1 MWYNSIRKG
10 KGLKSMITKT
20 YMIPEENVENL
31 EKKFNAAARKIRKI
45 NPELEPTMTKSDHT
59 IVLVRK
65 IELRPCDC
73 RSESTV
79 KKVPYEARRVELKIP
94 DEVVFV
100 ENNWVFGGSVEPSGV
115 DGKNFVNVNLS
126 GKDLGFIVPTRYFSS
141 NPCSCDYCKTDR
153 KRNKTYL
160 VVNQETGEWKQLGKE
175 CLKLF
180 VTGID
185 IDAIATF
192 ESFIKDA
199 EDIANPGDE
208 FFYNR
213 RARFVE
219 VQRALELAQA
229 ATKMFGFVTTRDNV
243 GDRNVFSTKNI
254 VQAKLLKEMGC
265 PSDLLNID
273 NAERE
278 KINLAVAKLTVYL
291 ESAEESISNDIIALR
306 ETVTELPDEPYYNNL
321 KTVLANEYVPLD
333 KLGLLVSAPKA
344 ISRYYEFKKTQE
356 EKEKLAKSSNYIGE
370 VGEKI
375 SVNFVSGREV
385 ACCETQFGLLH
396 IYEFKDANGN
406 TVVWKTSSGK
416 DIPESGVITGT
427 VKAHEEYD
435 GIKQTVILRAKITE

>member
-1 MWYNSIRKG
+1 
-10 KGLKSMITKT
+10 MITKI

-45 NPELEPTMTKSDHT
+45 NPELEPTMTKSNHT

-94 DEVVFV
+94 DEVVFA
-100 ENNWVFGGSVEPSGV
+100 ENNWAFGGSVEPSGV

-160 VVNQETGEWKQLGKE
+160 VVNQKTGEWKQLGKE

-192 ESFIKDA
+192 ESFIKEA
-199 EDIANPGDE
+199 EDVANPGDE
-208 FFYNR
+208 FFYSR
-213 RARFVE
+213 RFKFVK
-219 VQRALELAQA
+219 VADALALACA
-229 ATKMFGFVTTRDNV
+229 VYRERGYLATRDFAGNSN
-243 GDRNVFSTKNI
+243 DLCNKNI
-254 VQAKLLKEMGC
+254 VQRKLTQKYGYD
-265 PSDLLNID
+265 SDFLNISNSVRSEID
-273 NAERE
+273 EITVKTNTAIAKEDVE
-278 KINLAVAKLTVYL
+278 VAIEMVK
-291 ESAEESISNDIIALR
+291 R
-306 ETVTELPDEPYYNNL
+306 FPDEPYYNNL
-321 KTVLANEYVPLD
+321 KVIVENEYIPLN
-333 KLGLLVSAPKA
+333 KLGLLVSIPKA
-344 ISRYYEFKKTQE
+344 IDRYEEEKKMQE

-396 IYEFKDANGN
+396 IYEFKDSNGN

>member
-1 MWYNSIRKG
+1 
-10 KGLKSMITKT
+10 MITKT

-45 NPELEPTMTKSDHT
+45 NPKLEPNLFRSRRTVILT
-59 IVLVRK
+59 RE
-65 IELRPCDC
+65 IEIIPPDC
-73 RSESTV
+73 RASSFV
-79 KKVPYEARRVELKIP
+79 KKVPYEAREIEINIP
-94 DEVVFV
+94 NRVVFA
-100 ENNWVFGGSVEPSGV
+100 EDGWVFGGTVEPSGV
-115 DGKNFVNVNLS
+115 DGKNFINFPIL
-126 GKDLGFIVPTRYFSS
+126 KDDDNNPVPTKYFSS
-141 NPCSCDYCKTDR
+141 NPCYCDYCKTDC
-153 KRNKTYL
+153 KRTKTYL
-160 VVNQETGEWKQLGKE
+160 VTNRATGEWKQLGKE
-175 CLKLF
+175 CFKLF
-180 VTGID
+180 VTGVD

-192 ESFIKDA
+192 ESFVKEA
-199 EDIANPGDE
+199 ENAANPGNE

-213 RARFVE
+213 RVRFVE

-229 ATKMFGFVTTRDNV
+229 ATKMFGFVATRDNE

-254 VQAKLLKEMGC
+254 VQAKILKETGC

-273 NAERE
+273 NSDRE

-291 ESAEESISNDIIALR
+291 TAAEENISNDIIALR

-344 ISRYYEFKKTQE
+344 ISRYYEFKKMQE

-370 VGEKI
+370 VGDKI

-396 IYEFKDANGN
+396 IYEFKDVNGN
-406 TVVWKTSSGK
+406 TIVWKSSSSK
-416 DIPESGVITGT
+416 DIPESGVVTGT

-435 GIKQTVILRAKITE
+435 GVKQTVILRAKITE

>member
-1 MWYNSIRKG
+1 
-10 KGLKSMITKT
+10 MITKT
-20 YMIPEENVENL
+20 YMIPEENIENL
-31 EKKFNAAARKIRKI
+31 EKKFSIAARKISKI
-45 NPELEPTMTKSDHT
+45 SPELEPTMTKSDHT

-73 RSESTV
+73 RSESII

-94 DEVVFV
+94 DEVVFA
-100 ENNWVFGGSVEPSGV
+100 ENNWAFGGSVEPSEV

-126 GKDLGFIVPTRYFSS
+126 GKDLGFIVPSKYFTTNS
-141 NPCSCDYCKTDR
+141 CTCDYCKTNR

-185 IDAIATF
+185 VDAIATF
-192 ESFIKDA
+192 ESFIKEA
-199 EDIANPGDE
+199 EDAANPSDE

-213 RARFVE
+213 RVRFVE

-229 ATKMFGFVTTRDNV
+229 ATKMFGFVATRDNA

-254 VQAKLLKEMGC
+254 VQAKILKEMGC

-273 NAERE
+273 NIERE
-278 KINLAVAKLTVYL
+278 KINLAVAKLTAY
-291 ESAEESISNDIIALR
+291 STYAEESISNDIIALR

-344 ISRYYEFKKTQE
+344 ISRYYELKKMQE

-370 VGEKI
+370 IGEKI
-375 SVNFVSGREV
+375 SVNFISGREV
-385 ACCETQFGLLH
+385 ACCETQFGILH
-396 IYEFKDANGN
+396 IYEFKDVNGN
-406 TVVWKTSSGK
+406 TVIWKTSSGK
-416 DIPESGVITGT
+416 DIPENGVITGT

-435 GIKQTVILRAKITE
+435 GIRQTVILRAKITE

>member
-1 MWYNSIRKG
+1 MWYNDNRKG
-10 KGLKSMITKT
+10 KGLKAMITKT

-31 EKKFNAAARKIRKI
+31 EKKFNAATRKIRKI
-45 NPELEPTMTKSDHT
+45 NPELEPKLFRSHRTVILT
-59 IVLVRK
+59 RE
-65 IELRPCDC
+65 IEVIPPDC
-73 RSESTV
+73 RTSSFV
-79 KKVPYEARRVELKIP
+79 KKVPYEAREIEIDIP
-94 DEVVFV
+94 DGVVFA
-100 ENNWVFGGSVEPSGV
+100 EDGCVFGGTVEPSGV
-115 DGKNFVNVNLS
+115 DGKNFINFPIL
-126 GKDLGFIVPTRYFSS
+126 KDEDSNPVPTKYFSS

-153 KRNKTYL
+153 KRTKTYL
-160 VVNQETGEWKQLGKE
+160 VTNRATGEWKQLGKE

-185 IDAIATF
+185 VDAIATF
-192 ESFIKDA
+192 ESFIKEA
-199 EDIANPGDE
+199 ENAANPGNE
-208 FFYNR
+208 FFYNH

-229 ATKMFGFVTTRDNV
+229 ATKMFGFVATRDNE

-254 VQAKLLKEMGC
+254 VQAKILKEMGC

-273 NAERE
+273 DSNRE
-278 KINLAVAKLTVYL
+278 KINLSVAKLTAYL
-291 ESAEESISNDIIALR
+291 ETAEESISNDIIALR
-306 ETVTELPDEPYYNNL
+306 ETVTDLPDEPYYNNL
-321 KTVLANEYVPLD
+321 KTVLANEYIPLD

-344 ISRYYEFKKTQE
+344 ISRYYEFKKMQE

-370 VGEKI
+370 IGEKI

-416 DIPESGVITGT
+416 DIPESGVIAGT

-435 GIKQTVILRAKITE
+435 GIKQTVVLRAKITE

>member
-1 MWYNSIRKG
+1 MIV
-10 KGLKSMITKT
+10 KS
-20 YMIPEENVENL
+20 YMIPEENIENL
-31 EKKFNAAARKIRKI
+31 EKKFSIAARKIRKI
-45 NPELEPTMTKSDHT
+45 SPELEPTMTKSDHT

-73 RSESTV
+73 RSESTI

-94 DEVVFV
+94 DEVVFA
-100 ENNWVFGGSVEPSGV
+100 ENNWAFGGSVEPSGV

-126 GKDLGFIVPTRYFSS
+126 GKDLGFIVPSKYFTANS
-141 NPCSCDYCKTDR
+141 CTCDYCKTNR

-185 IDAIATF
+185 VDAIATF
-192 ESFIKDA
+192 ESFIKEA
-199 EDIANPGDE
+199 EDISNPGDE

-229 ATKMFGFVTTRDNV
+229 ATKIFGFVATRDNA
-243 GDRNVFSTKNI
+243 GNYNIFSTKNI
-254 VQAKLLKEMGC
+254 VQAKILKEMGC

-273 NAERE
+273 SSDRE
-278 KINLAVAKLTVYL
+278 KINLAALKLTAYL
-291 ESAEESISNDIIALR
+291 TTAEEDISNNIVALR
-306 ETVTELPDEPYYNNL
+306 KTVMELPDEPYYNNL

-333 KLGLLVSAPKA
+333 KLGLLVSTPKA
-344 ISRYYEFKKTQE
+344 ISRYYEFKKMQE
-356 EKEKLAKSSNYIGE
+356 EKEKLAKSSNYLGS

-396 IYEFKDANGN
+396 IYEFKDASGN
-406 TVVWKTSSGK
+406 TVVWKSSSSK
-416 DIPESGVITGT
+416 DIPESGTVTGT

-435 GIKQTVILRAKITE
+435 GIKQTVILRARITE

>member
-1 MWYNSIRKG
+1 MII
-10 KGLKSMITKT
+10 KS
-20 YMIPEENVENL
+20 YMIPEENIENL

-45 NPELEPTMTKSDHT
+45 NPALEPTMTKSNHT

-65 IELRPCDC
+65 IEFRPCDY

-94 DEVVFV
+94 DEVVFA
-100 ENNWVFGGSVEPSGV
+100 ENNWSFGGSVESSGV

-126 GKDLGFIVPTRYFSS
+126 GKDLGFIVPSNYFTS
-141 NPCSCDYCKTDR
+141 NPCTCDYCKTNR

-185 IDAIATF
+185 VDAIATF
-192 ESFIKDA
+192 ESFVKEA
-199 EDIANPGDE
+199 EDAANPGDE

-229 ATKMFGFVTTRDNV
+229 ATKMFGFVATRDNV

-254 VQAKLLKEMGC
+254 VQAKILKEMGC
-265 PSDLLNID
+265 QSDLLNVD

-278 KINLAVAKLTVYL
+278 KINLAVAKLTAY
-291 ESAEESISNDIIALR
+291 SAYAEDDISNDIIALR

-344 ISRYYEFKKTQE
+344 ISRYYESKKMQE
-356 EKEKLAKSSNYIGE
+356 EKEKLAKSSNYIGA

-396 IYEFKDANGN
+396 IYEFKDASGN
-406 TVVWKTSSGK
+406 VIVWKSSSGK
-416 DIPESGVITGT
+416 EIPESGKISGT
-427 VKAHEEYD
+427 VKAHEEYN
-435 GIKQTVILRAKITE
+435 GIKQTIILRAKIAA

>member
-1 MWYNSIRKG
+1 
-10 KGLKSMITKT
+10 MITKT
-20 YMIPEENVENL
+20 YMIPEENIENL
-31 EKKFNAAARKIRKI
+31 KKKFNAAARKIRKI
-45 NPELEPTMTKSDHT
+45 NTALEPTMTEDNHT

-73 RSESTV
+73 RSELTV
-79 KKVPYEARRVELKIP
+79 KKVPYEARKVELKIP
-94 DEVVFV
+94 EEAVFA
-100 ENNWVFGGSVEPSGV
+100 ENNWAFGGSVEPSGV
-115 DGKNFVNVNLS
+115 DGKNFVDVNLS
-126 GKDLGFIVPTRYFSS
+126 GKDLGFVVPSKYFTV
-141 NPCSCDYCKTDR
+141 NPCTCDYCKTNR

-192 ESFIKDA
+192 ESFIKEA

-229 ATKMFGFVTTRDNV
+229 ATKMFGFVATRDNV

-254 VQAKLLKEMGC
+254 VQAKILKEMGC

-273 NAERE
+273 SSDRE
-278 KINLAVAKLTVYL
+278 KINLAVAKLTVY
-291 ESAEESISNDIIALR
+291 STYAEESISNDIVALR

-321 KTVLANEYVPLD
+321 KTVLANEYIPLD

-344 ISRYYEFKKTQE
+344 ISRYYELKKMQE

-396 IYEFKDANGN
+396 IYEFKDSNGN
-406 TVVWKTSSGK
+406 TVVWKSSSNK
-416 DIPESGVITGT
+416 DVPESGVVSGT

-435 GIKQTVILRAKITE
+435 GVKQTIILRAKITA

>member
-1 MWYNSIRKG
+1 
-10 KGLKSMITKT
+10 MITKA
-20 YMIPEENVENL
+20 YMIPEENSENL
-31 EKKFNAAARKIRKI
+31 EKKFIAAARKIRKI

-65 IELRPCDC
+65 IEFRPCDC
-73 RSESTV
+73 RSEATV
-79 KKVPYEARRVELKIP
+79 KEIPYEARKVELKIP
-94 DEVVFV
+94 DEVVFA
-100 ENNWVFGGSVEPSGV
+100 ENNWAFGGSVEPSGV
-115 DGKNFVNVNLS
+115 EGKNFVNINLS
-126 GKDLGFIVPTRYFSS
+126 GNDFGLVVPSKYFTV
-141 NPCSCDYCKTDR
+141 NPCTCDYCKTNR

-160 VVNQETGEWKQLGKE
+160 VVNRETGEWKQLGKE

-192 ESFIKDA
+192 ESFIKEA
-199 EDIANPGDE
+199 EDAANPGDE

-229 ATKMFGFVTTRDNV
+229 ATKMFGFVATRDNV
-243 GDRNVFSTKNI
+243 GERNVFSTKNI

-273 NAERE
+273 NTERE
-278 KINLAVAKLTVYL
+278 KINLAVAKLTVY
-291 ESAEESISNDIIALR
+291 SAYAEESISNDIIALR
-306 ETVTELPDEPYYNNL
+306 ETVAELPDEPYYNNL

-344 ISRYYEFKKTQE
+344 ISRYYEFKKMQE

-370 VGEKI
+370 VGDKI

-396 IYEFKDANGN
+396 IYEFKDSNGN
-406 TVVWKTSSGK
+406 TVVWKSSSNK
-416 DIPESGVITGT
+416 DIPENGVVTGT